1 MVLIWAHR
9 NVVYDEW
16 SQQFGDEV
24 AEALISHF
32 PSRDLDVPVTKEFVE
47 MKNGELRAEMHDG
60 FASVRAEVY
69 EGFGS
74 LRAEIANLRAEMHD
88 ELRRLTLWIAG
99 SVISSAGVAVGIA
112 LAVG

>member
-1 MVLIWAHR
+1 MVLIQAHR

-24 AEALISHF
+24 AESLISHF
-32 PSRDLDVPVTKEFVE
+32 PIRDLDVPVTKEFVE
-47 MKNGELRAEMHDG
+47 LKVSELRAEMH
-60 FASVRAEVY
+60 

-74 LRAEIANLRAEMHD
+74 MRGEFQ
-88 ELRRLTLWIAG
+88 RLTLWIAG
-99 SVISSAGVAVGIA
+99 SAITSAGVAVGIA